1 MQKIAYINCMVG
13 GAELRL
19 KFYLG
24 CCQNTL
30 CRITDDRKGEK
41 EEKIGENA
49 VFEVTINMCFSI

>member
-1 MQKIAYINCMVG
+1 MVG